1 MHDLFQLFQAL
12 HPSMGLAKDQS
23 TICIE
28 LLSLVPF
35 LITVTTYLTQ
45 HSSEEHGLTG
55 TPDSGEQMPSWG
67 SMVAE
72 GAHRCRAETRPDQKA
87 GEVTSVWLTFS
98 SLPFHSV
105 QDPRPRHST
114 AHIQSRSS
122 LISYP
127 SLETPS
133 QTDVCPRRC
142 EIQPSWQ
149 SCDFIKN
156 IFFRKGV

>member
-1 MHDLFQLFQAL
+1 MIFFNFFKPFILAWAWPRSKHYLHRTAVTGSLSHHCDHVPNTTQLRGGRSYWDFRFRRANPVL
-12 HPSMGLAKDQS
+12 GK
-23 TICIE
+23 
-28 LLSLVPF
+28 
-35 LITVTTYLTQ
+35 
-45 HSSEEHGLTG
+45 HGG
-55 TPDSGEQMPSWG
+55 RRGSQMS
-67 SMVAE
+67 
-72 GAHRCRAETRPDQKA
+72 CRNSPHQKA

-149 SCDFIKN
+149 SCNFIKN